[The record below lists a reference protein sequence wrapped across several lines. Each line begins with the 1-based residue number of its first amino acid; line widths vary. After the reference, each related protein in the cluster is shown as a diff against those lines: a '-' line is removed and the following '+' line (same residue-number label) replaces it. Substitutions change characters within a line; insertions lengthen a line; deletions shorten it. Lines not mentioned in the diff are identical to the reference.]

1 MDDIREQARSAGYV
15 ETVFGRRLYLPEI
28 NDRNVQ
34 RRQYAERSAINAPMQ
49 GTAADIIKKAM
60 IAVDAWL
67 RESKGS
73 ARMIMQ
79 VHDELVIEVP
89 EAEAAEARDKLVD
102 IMSAAA
108 SLRVPLQVDAGIG
121 SNWDEA
127 H

>member
-1 MDDIREQARSAGYV
+1 
-15 ETVFGRRLYLPEI
+15 
-28 NDRNVQ
+28 
-34 RRQYAERSAINAPMQ
+34 
-49 GTAADIIKKAM
+49 M